1 MSDVLQFRSVCRQSG
16 RSVARRICK
25 EGGKMEWTV
34 HAVKYADRNART
46 RADSFIFDDNHD
58 APHAM
63 DYYIWVLRHGEKTI
77 VVDTGYDTA
86 EAQSRQRPIALEPHA
101 ALAPL
106 GIDPATVTDVI
117 VTHLHYDHAGG
128 LHLFPSAQLHLQQA
142 EMAFAT
148 GPCMCHP
155 TLQMPFTAIHICTAI
170 QRLYSGKLTFYDGDA
185 EIADGVTVH
194 CIGGHSRG
202 LQCVR
207 VRTKSG
213 WLVLASDAAH
223 FYENVRAQKPFPIVV
238 DLQNMLDG
246 FATLNNLASHPD
258 LIIPGHDPLVRACF
272 PNEVAPHISRL
283 DVGPTTAIKI

>member
-1 MSDVLQFRSVCRQSG
+1 MSDW
-16 RSVARRICK
+16 
-25 EGGKMEWTV
+25 EV

-63 DYYIWVLRHGEKTI
+63 DYFMWVLRRGDEVI
-77 VVDTGYDTA
+77 LVDTGYDDA
-86 EAQSRQRPIALEPHA
+86 EAANRDRPIRMNPHE

-106 GIDPATVTDVI
+106 RLKAEDITTVI

-128 LHLFPSAQLHLQQA
+128 LHLFPNATLHMQAA

-148 GPCMCHP
+148 GPCMCHD
-155 TLQMPFTAIHICTAI
+155 TLRMPFTADHVCEAVK
-170 QRLYSGKLTFYDGDA
+170 RLYAGKLTFHDGEA
-185 EIADGVTVH
+185 EVAEGVTVH

-207 VRTKSG
+207 VRTSAG

-223 FYENVRAQKPFPIVV
+223 FYENFEARKPFPIVV

-246 FATLNNLASHPD
+246 FDTLQRLASSPD
-258 LIIPGHDPLVRACF
+258 LIIPGHDPLVRSYF
-272 PNEVAPHISRL
+272 PVGVADHITRL
-283 DVGPTTAIKI
+283 DQGRKP